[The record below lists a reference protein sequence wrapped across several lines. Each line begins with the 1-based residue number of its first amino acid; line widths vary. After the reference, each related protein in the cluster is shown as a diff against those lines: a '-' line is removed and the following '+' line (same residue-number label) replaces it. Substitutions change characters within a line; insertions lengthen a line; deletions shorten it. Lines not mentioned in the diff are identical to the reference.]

1 MTTENAPVTATL
13 SDGYTARPA
22 RAGDATEAEA
32 ILGLIR
38 ACDLAETG
46 ETDDWTVQ
54 DILDDWR
61 GLGDVT
67 SGTLLI
73 YAPEGQLAGYGTIQ
87 SHGAGRLDEDVYVHP
102 NHRGRGLGTFMTHEL
117 EARARRLLGEQP
129 AGMRVVLGTGIT
141 RGNEEARR
149 LLEAE
154 GYHEARQFWRMTL
167 DMRAPPP
174 EPRWPDGIT
183 VRTCVPS
190 QDERIIFDTLE
201 EVFLDHWG
209 HARRSFEEWEAQ
221 SVRSESYD
229 PSLWWLALAGDEPA
243 GAIRC
248 RVRPDGG
255 WVHTL
260 GVRRAWRG
268 RGLGKALLLQAFGVF
283 FRRGIYRVALGVDA
297 ENPTGAT
304 QLYEGAGMRVAAH
317 YTVYQKVL
325 RAGTQAAAATAR

>member
-1 MTTENAPVTATL
+1 MATENAPVTATL
-13 SDGYTARPA
+13 PTGYIARPA
-22 RAGDATEAEA
+22 RGGDETEAEA
-32 ILGLIR
+32 VLGLIR

-54 DILDDWR
+54 DILDGWR
-61 GLGDVT
+61 SLGDVM

-73 YAPEGQLAGYGTIQ
+73 GAPEGQLAGYGEIH
-87 SHGAGRLDEDVYVHP
+87 SHGAGRLDADVYIHP
-102 NHRGRGLGTFMTHEL
+102 NHRGLGLGTFMTHEL
-117 EARARRLLGEQP
+117 EARARRLLGEHP
-129 AGMRVVLGTGIT
+129 AGIRVVLGTGIT
-141 RGNEEARR
+141 RGNEGAIR

-154 GYHEARQFWRMTL
+154 GYQEARHFWRMAL
-167 DMRAPPP
+167 DMQAPPP
-174 EPRWPDGIT
+174 EPRWPEGIAA
-183 VRTCVPS
+183 RTCLPG

-201 EVFLDHWG
+201 EAFIDHWG
-209 HARRSFEEWEAQ
+209 HARRSFEEWEEQ

-255 WVHTL
+255 WVHAL

-268 RGLGKALLLQAFGVF
+268 RGLGKALLLQAFGAF
-283 FRRGIYRVALGVDA
+283 YRRGIYRVALGVDA

-317 YTVYQKVL
+317 YTVYQKEL
-325 RAGTQAAAATAR
+325 RAGAPAAAAPAR

>member
-1 MTTENAPVTATL
+1 MATENMPVTATL
-13 SDGYTARPA
+13 PTGYTARPA
-22 RAGDATEAEA
+22 RGGEETEAEA
-32 ILGLIR
+32 VLGLIR

-54 DILDDWR
+54 DILDGWR
-61 GLGDVT
+61 SLGDMT

-73 YAPEGQLAGYGTIQ
+73 HAPEGQLAGYGTIQ
-87 SHGAGRLDEDVYVHP
+87 SHGAGRLDEDVYIHP

-117 EARARRLLGEQP
+117 EARARRLVDEHP

-167 DMRAPPP
+167 DMQAPPP
-174 EPRWPDGIT
+174 ELRWPDGIT
-183 VRTCVPS
+183 VRMCVPG

-201 EVFLDHWG
+201 EALLDHWG

-229 PSLWWLALAGDEPA
+229 PSLWWLALVGDEPA
-243 GAIRC
+243 GAIRS

-255 WVHTL
+255 LGATL
-260 GVRRAWRG
+260 GAPRTWRC
-268 RGLGKALLLQAFGVF
+268 RGLRK
-283 FRRGIYRVALGVDA
+283 
-297 ENPTGAT
+297 
-304 QLYEGAGMRVAAH
+304 
-317 YTVYQKVL
+317 
-325 RAGTQAAAATAR
+325 

>member
-1 MTTENAPVTATL
+1 MATEDVLMMATL
-13 SDGYTARPA
+13 PDGYTARPA
-22 RAGDATEAEA
+22 RGDEAEAEA

-38 ACDLAETG
+38 ACDLAEAG

-54 DILDDWR
+54 DVLEDWR
-61 GLGDVT
+61 GLGDIAAK
-67 SGTLLI
+67 TLVI
-73 YAPEGQLAGYGTIQ
+73 RAPEGQLAAYAEVG
-87 SHGAGRLDEDVYVHP
+87 SHGEGQIHQDVYVHP
-102 NHRGRGLGTFMTHEL
+102 EHRDRGLGTFITQEL
-117 EARARRLLGEQP
+117 EARAQQMLGEHP
-129 AGMRVVLGTGIT
+129 AGMRVVLSTGIN
-141 RGNEEARR
+141 RGNEDAVR

-154 GYHEARQFWRMTL
+154 GYEQARNFWRMAL
-167 DMRAPPP
+167 DMQAPPP
-174 EPRWPDGIT
+174 EPRWPEGIT
-183 VRTCVPS
+183 VRTCVPG

-201 EVFLDHWG
+201 EALIDHWD
-209 HARRSFEEWEAQ
+209 HARRSFAEWEEQ
-221 SVRSESYD
+221 NVRSESYD

-297 ENPTGAT
+297 GNPTGAT